1 MYKSKPSTR
10 LDFYNLLFESN
21 DFTSELGKVVLSS
34 GKLEVE
40 LIKFLKKNNIKEDIK
55 KATLGKL
62 ISLANKNNLL
72 AKNEKM
78 VFELIKNQRNYLI
91 HNIFSL
97 LSNLIEETE
106 LENEDLLDSD
116 VQLFIERAA
125 LLNVDLIEFSD
136 MITNK

>member
-1 MYKSKPSTR
+1 MYKSKPSAR